1 MKIET
6 LINRVNKKNFF
17 EKYIMKKSKQRT
29 ESRELECILSD
40 AELRDR
46 AETMAHTIQERSQIQ
61 LEKKEA
67 VAGFKLRIE
76 GCDKTIVS
84 CSNAYNNGR
93 ESREIECIVELNTPK
108 DGTKQITRKDTGESW
123 LEEMTSS
130 ELQEEIDF

>member
-1 MKIET
+1 
-6 LINRVNKKNFF
+6 
-17 EKYIMKKSKQRT
+17 MKKSKQRT

-40 AELRDR
+40 AELRER
-46 AETMAHTIQERSQIQ
+46 AELMAHCIQERSQIQ

-67 VAGFKLRIE
+67 VAGFKQRIE

-93 ESREIECIVELNTPK
+93 ESREVECIVEFPAPK

>member
-1 MKIET
+1 
-6 LINRVNKKNFF
+6 
-17 EKYIMKKSKQRT
+17 MKKSKQRT

-84 CSNAYNNGR
+84 CSNAYNNGK
-93 ESREIECIVELNTPK
+93 ESREVECMVELNTPK

-123 LEEMTSS
+123 LEDMTAS